1 MWDNADMRNK
11 PEQPTTCNISDLLNK
26 VYSFVENDPDWAMDD
41 ESVAKMMLAYSIL
54 RNISQPDMVTDE
66 EFEFVMD
73 IHAAIQDKI
82 NP

>member
-1 MWDNADMRNK
+1 MRNK
-11 PEQPTTCNISDLLNK
+11 PTEPTTCNISDLLNK
-26 VYSFVENDPDWAMDD
+26 IHSFVEENPEWAYDD

-54 RNISQPDMVTDE
+54 KNISQPDMVSDE

-73 IHAAIQDKI
+73 IHAVIQSKI

>member
-1 MWDNADMRNK
+1 MKHK

-26 VYSFVENDPDWAMDD
+26 IHSFVENEPDWAMDD

-73 IHAAIQDKI
+73 IHAAIKDKI

>member
-1 MWDNADMRNK
+1 MRNK
-11 PEQPTTCNISDLLNK
+11 PTEPTTCNISDLLNK
-26 VYSFVENDPDWAMDD
+26 IYSFVQENPEWAYDD

-73 IHAAIQDKI
+73 IHAAIQSKI